1 MTVFQEDRL
10 KPYLTADRIAA
21 LNADLG
27 ARINADYDKVLK
39 PDEQVLVVVTLRGA
53 MFFAADLLRQ
63 FRFPVTIDFVRLTSY
78 GSGTKSSGNVRVLK
92 DIETSPEGRHVLV
105 LDEIVDSGRTLQF
118 LGNRFR
124 EQNPKSLRIA
134 ALLDKPSR
142 REVTVAVDYL
152 GTTVE
157 DKFLVGYGL
166 DYGEKY
172 RNLKDILYL
181 DS

>member
-1 MTVFQEDRL
+1 MTVFREDKL
-10 KPYLTADRIAA
+10 KPYLTAERIAQ
-21 LNADLG
+21 LNAELG
-27 ARINADYDKVLK
+27 ARISADYEKVLRA
-39 PDEQVLVVVTLRGA
+39 DEQVLVIVTLKGA
-53 MFFAADLLRQ
+53 MFFAADLLRH
-63 FRFPVTIDFVRLTSY
+63 FRFPLAIDFVRLASY
-78 GSGTKSSGNVRVLK
+78 GSGTKSSGQVRVLK
-92 DIETSPEGRHVLV
+92 DVETSPEGRHVLV
-105 LDEIVDSGRTLQF
+105 LDEIVDTGRTLQF
-118 LGNRFR
+118 LGNRLR

-181 DS
+181 ES